1 MARSKCDALVLFGA
15 TGDLAHKKIFPA
27 IYRLEQS
34 GRLGIP
40 IIGVALSGW
49 SREDLAKRVQES
61 VAAAE
66 RDPDRD
72 LLRRLAERIQYV
84 DGDYREAQTF
94 ASLREAL
101 GDARSPLHYLA
112 IPPSLFPVVVQH
124 LGASR
129 DTHDGIVVVEKPFG
143 RDVASA
149 QSLNEALHAS
159 FPEKCVF
166 RIDHFMGKEAVQ
178 NLLYFRFVNSFVE
191 PIWNR
196 TWVESIQI
204 TLAESFGVEGRGR
217 FYEEVGAIRDVVQN
231 HMLQIV
237 ALLTMEPPVSPDPE
251 DVRDEQVKALKAIR
265 PLTGRSLVRGQYRG
279 YRDQDG
285 VSATSDVE
293 TYAAMQLHIDS
304 WRWAGVPL
312 FIRAGKCLA
321 TSATE
326 VLVQL
331 RNPPHAVFGR
341 AEPGQSNYFR
351 FQLAPEVVI
360 GLGARAKVAGEE
372 MVGESVELAVARH
385 GPKVMTDYERLIG
398 DALVGDPALFAR
410 QDAVEAAWRIV
421 DPVLRSSRP
430 VESYEIG
437 SWGPASADA
446 MIHPFGGWHAPA
458 ENSEDPT

>member
-1 MARSKCDALVLFGA
+1 MTCSRCDALVLFGA

-27 IYRLEQS
+27 IYRLERQ
-34 GRLGIP
+34 GRLGVP
-40 IIGVALSGW
+40 VIGVALAGW
-49 SREDLAKRVQES
+49 SPDDLRKRFQES

-66 RDPDRD
+66 PEPDAE

-84 DGDYREAQTF
+84 DGDYRDEQTF
-94 ASLREAL
+94 VSLRKAL
-101 GDARSPLHYLA
+101 KDARIPLHYLA
-112 IPPSLFPVVVQH
+112 IPPSLFPVVVER
-124 LGASR
+124 LASSDGAR
-129 DTHDGIVVVEKPFG
+129 RGRVVVEKPFG
-143 RDVASA
+143 RNLASA
-149 QSLNEALHAS
+149 GALNEALGAA
-159 FPEKCVF
+159 FPERSVY

-237 ALLTMEPPVSPDPE
+237 ALLTMEPPVSPDSE

-265 PLTGRSLVRGQYRG
+265 PLTGRSLVRGQYAG
-279 YRDQDG
+279 YRDESG
-285 VSATSDVE
+285 VAADSDVE

-312 FIRAGKCLA
+312 FIRTGKRLA
-321 TSATE
+321 ATATE
-326 VLVQL
+326 VRVAL
-331 RNPPHAVFGR
+331 RRPPHAVFGR

-372 MVGESVELAVARH
+372 MIGESVELGVCRQS
-385 GPKVMTDYERLIG
+385 PEVMTDYERLIG
-398 DALVGDPALFAR
+398 DALDGDPALFAR
-410 QDAVEAAWRIV
+410 QDGVEAAWRIV
-421 DPVLRSSRP
+421 DPMLGAAAP
-430 VESYEIG
+430 VERYEPG

-446 MIHPFGGWHAPA
+446 MIRPFGGWLAPT
-458 ENSEDPT
+458 ENGDPAC